1 MGAASKLRTSLF
13 ARFIRGGGARK
24 LAFGLVVAVAFL
36 LMPVMAWGA
45 GPDGVTASAL
55 PGEDYKP
62 GTALVAGIELSGGD
76 GGAIA
81 VDSNGSVGI
90 NATVTIRNIN
100 EAQASSVWLAF
111 EFRIP
116 KVGTDYKNGF
126 YSSWSFAEG
135 SYSWLMDLD
144 DPTKVATPVE
154 EGANIV
160 LRGMVL
166 TEDSGGNV
174 LNSRYTRTVQV
185 ENSGSKDGEQVEVD
199 ARAWIASDGEDGAK
213 SASPATVLV
222 SANADYSA
230 KNSLVGPQISGYY
243 NPKTGKFSTVKPSPE
258 DGYVYGRVYTS
269 RVSISRKST
278 ATEWI
283 DPAETVKTTVSFE
296 LEATDENGGTVAV
309 PDGMQPIVIGAK
321 RCDKRLTAQENQLA
335 SSPLEDL
342 SFGGLIG
349 NPYDAWNT
357 GDYTF
362 RVDEDDPAAVTA
374 SSVDRGQVP
383 TLGDDSLPH
392 FVAFVFVPLDRS
404 GDSTIEELTLTSTV
418 ANTNVQTVG
427 GTSATAT
434 CPESATTVPLAPK
447 EDDDVVA
454 TFSRWTMTY
463 ELPNTAEAGGRAW
476 SQQRCTSMANWGSTT
491 RTFPA
496 LRKRRPRRFC
506 GR

>member
-1 MGAASKLRTSLF
+1 
-13 ARFIRGGGARK
+13 
-24 LAFGLVVAVAFL
+24 
-36 LMPVMAWGA
+36 MAWGA

-90 NATVTIRNIN
+90 NATVTVQSED
-100 EAQASSVWLAF
+100 EARAESVWLAF
-111 EFRIP
+111 EFSIP

-126 YSSWSFAEG
+126 YSSWSFAER

-154 EGANIV
+154 EDGNIV

-166 TEDSGGNV
+166 TENPGGNV

-185 ENSGSKDGEQVEVD
+185 ENSGSEDGEQVEVD
-199 ARAWIASDGEDGAK
+199 ARAWIASDGAGGAK
-213 SASPATVLV
+213 SASPATVRV
-222 SANADYSA
+222 SANANYNA
-230 KNSLVGPQISGYY
+230 RNSLVGPQISGYY
-243 NPKTGKFSTVKPSPE
+243 NPATGQFSTVKPSPD

-269 RVSISRKST
+269 RVSISRQNT

-283 DPAETVKTTVSFE
+283 DPAATVETTVSFG
-296 LEATDENGGTVAV
+296 LKATDESGATVEV
-309 PDGMQPIVIGAK
+309 PDEMRPIVIGAK
-321 RCDKRLTAQENQLA
+321 RCDKRLSAQANQLEGA
-335 SSPLEDL
+335 PLEDL

-349 NPYDAWNT
+349 NPYDAWNV
-357 GDYTF
+357 GEYTF

-383 TLGDDSLPH
+383 TLGNDSLPH

-418 ANTNVQTVG
+418 DTMTVQTVG
-427 GTSATAT
+427 GASATVT
-434 CPESATTVPLAPK
+434 CPESTTTVPLAPK
-447 EDDDVVA
+447 EDDVVA
-454 TFSRWTMTY
+454 MFSRWTNAY
-463 ELPNTAEAGGRAW
+463 ELPNTAEAGGTKTITNAVTGGGNVVDYQVRAVNQLSSARAW
-476 SQQRCTSMANWGSTT
+476 SQQRRTSMASCGSTT